1 MASLNSRSLALL
13 CSAALLTPGIAVAT
27 AQDGLADAT
36 PTAASELCSAKVSL
50 DRGHVDIKA
59 IPSDSGFDIAVKDET
74 LLVEQK
80 LVERPLD
87 TIVLA
92 VHDNAKMA
100 RPETLADP
108 QFDYLGP
115 VGQEFYLLPQTQKS
129 DVIWPGYNTQAL
141 DYSKYSGTVNLHI
154 TPRKVP
160 EGATWGLF
168 LTSGIGSSF
177 DTLVNSLTKDY
188 TIETTYAAHTH
199 TNWAFSKPGIYEL
212 EMSYTAT
219 AKDGSKV
226 ASAPQVLTIAVGD
239 AGIEECKNDAPAP
252 TTTAAPATSA
262 APVSSTAAPKPTA
275 TAAPKPSATAAPKP
289 TTTVAPTDT
298 TSAKPAPTTSVS
310 PDTDDNTTPDSS
322 KGTFNA
328 WAAIIPV
335 VLLGIFGA
343 MGHFFQEHGK
353 QLFDRIVASLN
364 LKF

>member
-13 CSAALLTPGIAVAT
+13 CSAALLTPGLAVAT

-59 IPSDSGFDIAVKDET
+59 IPSDSSFGIVVKDET
-74 LLVEQK
+74 FLVEQK

-87 TIVLA
+87 TVVLA

-129 DVIWPGYNTQAL
+129 DVIWPGYNTQDV
-141 DYSKYSGTVNLHI
+141 DYSKYSSTVDLHI

-199 TNWAFSKPGIYEL
+199 ANWAFSKPGIYEL

-239 AGIEECKNDAPAP
+239 AGIEECKDDAPAP
-252 TTTAAPATSA
+252 TTTAAPATLT

-275 TAAPKPSATAAPKP
+275 TAAPKP
-289 TTTVAPTDT
+289 TTTATPTDT

-310 PDTDDNTTPDSS
+310 PDADGNTTPDSS
-322 KGTFNA
+322 TGKFNA